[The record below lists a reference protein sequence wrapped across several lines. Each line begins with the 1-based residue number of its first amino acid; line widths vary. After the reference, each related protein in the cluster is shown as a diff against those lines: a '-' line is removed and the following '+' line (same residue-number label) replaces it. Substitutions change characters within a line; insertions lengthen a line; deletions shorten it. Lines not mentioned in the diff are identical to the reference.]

1 MKITKNLDRKIWV
14 LQGYYQ
20 IVKVLEELDYS
31 SVYLATDLET
41 GIEEYA
47 IKEVNIEYDTREG
60 LRKALR
66 FFEKMIVGYMDIYYP
81 YLANIKD
88 FFFED
93 GHEYIVMDFVPGR
106 RLQEI
111 IDIKKE
117 PFSENDIIDI
127 GIMIASALNYL
138 HKKKPPIYFADLF
151 PSNIII
157 TPKGALELTDYGLG
171 KMLARRSEDLP
182 YRGTVGYA
190 PPEQSGIQPEI
201 DAQTDLYSLGAVL
214 HQLATG
220 MVPDSF
226 KGRLPLVREIN
237 SSISPELEMIIY
249 RATDYE
255 RRKRYKSAEHIL
267 SELTGRREEKP
278 QKSQM
283 KLWFS
288 RILNRR
294 KFKI

>member
-1 MKITKNLDRKIWV
+1 MKNLQRKIWV

-20 IVKVLEELDYS
+20 ITKVLEELDYS
-31 SVYLATDLET
+31 TVYLATDLENGT
-41 GIEEYA
+41 EEYA
-47 IKEVNIEYDTREG
+47 IKEVNIEYETKES

-66 FFEKMIVGYMDIYYP
+66 YFEKIIVGYMDIYYP

-93 GHEYIVMDFVPGR
+93 NHEYIVMDFVQGR

-171 KMLARRSEDLP
+171 KILARRSEDLP

-190 PPEQSGIQPEI
+190 PPEQIGVHSEI
-201 DAQTDLYSLGAVL
+201 DAKTDIYSLGAVL

-226 KGRLPLVREIN
+226 KSRLPLVREIN

-249 RATDYE
+249 RATDFE
-255 RRKRYKSAEHIL
+255 RRKRYKTVEHIL
-267 SELTGRREEKP
+267 IDLTGQKEEKP
-278 QKSQM
+278 QKSNM